1 MARSISSPAVGLGD
15 TVGTGDMLGEVGEG
29 EASAALGLGV
39 TVGDWPS
46 APVASAI
53 EQTNKVTMKASR
65 VLISVKDKSWRFA
78 FRRQA
83 HRCFCAAE
91 NAVIVDL
98 DVHVRSVHV
107 RQVRAEFE
115 MMSL

>member
-53 EQTNKVTMKASR
+53 EQIQIIGSVFIVPLTVRCSHRSIWIQKLS
-65 VLISVKDKSWRFA
+65 ISLSGGGSAAPRAIQKNGGFA
-78 FRRQA
+78 
-83 HRCFCAAE
+83 
-91 NAVIVDL
+91 
-98 DVHVRSVHV
+98 
-107 RQVRAEFE
+107 
-115 MMSL
+115 M